1 MYYYAMWPHIFIK
14 ANKHKN
20 AFIVVYFINMENYKL
35 NSLGYQYYWKEKE
48 IVRAREKFYIFILD
62 YLNQNL

>member
-1 MYYYAMWPHIFIK
+1 MEQRLAKKRKK

-20 AFIVVYFINMENYKL
+20 AFIVVYFINMENYKI
-35 NSLGYQYYWKEKE
+35 NSLGYQYYWKEEE
-48 IVRAREKFYIFILD
+48 IVRAKEKFYIFTLD